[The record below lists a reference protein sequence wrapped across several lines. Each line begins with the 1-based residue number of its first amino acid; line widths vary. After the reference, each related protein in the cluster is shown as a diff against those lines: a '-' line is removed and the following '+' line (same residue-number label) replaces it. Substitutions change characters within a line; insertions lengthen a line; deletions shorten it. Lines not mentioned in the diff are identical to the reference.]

1 MSASEFFIIL
11 EARAAGSASEPSIAE
26 GEIARAV
33 ALGKKLKRRFRSVP
47 VFCGPDLL
55 QVQTADALHDALKG
69 KLRVLSALALR
80 GGVDPWRAA
89 WKEIFSGVPSGVLV
103 MALPQWN
110 ALSAFL
116 ELGAFPAQTPLC
128 CVHLQQKAAKTW
140 VAETVE

>member
-11 EARAAGSASEPSIAE
+11 EARAAGSSAEPSIAE
-26 GEIARAV
+26 GEITRAL
-33 ALGKKLKRRFRSVP
+33 ALGKKLKRRLRSVP

-69 KLRVLSALALR
+69 KLRVLSALGLR
-80 GGVDPWRAA
+80 GGVAQWQAA
-89 WKEIFSGVPSGVLV
+89 WKEIFAEVPSGVLV

-110 ALSAFL
+110 ALSAYL

-128 CVHLQQKAAKTW
+128 CVRIHAKDAKTW
-140 VAETVE
+140 FAEGVE